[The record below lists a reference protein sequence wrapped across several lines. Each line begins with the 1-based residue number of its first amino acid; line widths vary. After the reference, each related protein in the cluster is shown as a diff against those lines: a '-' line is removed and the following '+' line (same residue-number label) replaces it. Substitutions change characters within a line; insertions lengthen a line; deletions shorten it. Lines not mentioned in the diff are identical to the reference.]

1 MPAKKRALGSDL
13 KKIDRHV
20 VQPHEYDEIPELTKE
35 WFASADHR
43 RGGKLV
49 RRGRPKSDD
58 PKQLVSLRLD
68 ADDARKRL
76 ATDENVALISGQAQ
90 EASDKG
96 ISGVPT
102 FVFAQKYAVSGAQP
116 ADQLARAIR
125 QVSAEIN
132 AQAAE

>member
-13 KKIDRHV
+13 KKIDRRV
-20 VQPHEYDEIPELTKE
+20 VQPHEYDEIPELTEE

-68 ADDARKRL
+68 AEVLRWFKRAGAGYQSRIGEVLRRHVRQSAARKKK
-76 ATDENVALISGQAQ
+76 AG
-90 EASDKG
+90 
-96 ISGVPT
+96 
-102 FVFAQKYAVSGAQP
+102 
-116 ADQLARAIR
+116 
-125 QVSAEIN
+125 
-132 AQAAE
+132 